1 MLVFVRRRSMRSA
14 PQGKGNDMAVV
25 HPGKVPPARN
35 ERNIHPAFCLLAG
48 FGLIT
53 LMATCVHILFGLF

>member
-1 MLVFVRRRSMRSA
+1 MRSA
-14 PQGKGNDMAVV
+14 PQGKGNDRAVV